1 MKKTISNSEWEI
13 LEKLWD
19 NGEMTIAQLEAAF
32 KDTTGWSRHAI
43 ISFLK
48 KMEAKNLVAYEEI
61 GRAKHYRAV
70 PEKETTVKAESEA
83 FLNRGFDGKIGLW
96 CLLLWMTI

>member
-32 KDTTGWSRHAI
+32 KAVSYTH
-43 ISFLK
+43 L
-48 KMEAKNLVAYEEI
+48 
-61 GRAKHYRAV
+61 RAH
-70 PEKETTVKAESEA
+70 ETKA
-83 FLNRGFDGKIGLW
+83 NRV
-96 CLLLWMTI
+96 